1 MSCLE
6 WVKNETLSSFT
17 FKYFK
22 LLNLLWFY
30 DLKENLS
37 FFFFFV
43 FFLSVF
49 WSYSLFLGKLIIPPY
64 LCSLPIII
72 TLNLSFCLAHTGL
85 SGHFK
90 STYLLFW
97 SHLCTCIQ
105 SKMFTVLVVCLWHY
119 ISYAIALSLLLYMR
133 GCSVFVLWE
142 LPPRTFWRW
151 QCWYWYNLW
160 GMNWGNL
167 ILQLVF
173 LFYYDRLFCVWIIV
187 SVYIWGVHAI
197 SWGNSNNRNMNASYF
212 WLSWGYFFVYVTWI
226 NFFLSFF
233 SFFFLF

>member
-1 MSCLE
+1 
-6 WVKNETLSSFT
+6 
-17 FKYFK
+17 
-22 LLNLLWFY
+22 
-30 DLKENLS
+30 
-37 FFFFFV
+37 
-43 FFLSVF
+43 
-49 WSYSLFLGKLIIPPY
+49 
-64 LCSLPIII
+64 
-72 TLNLSFCLAHTGL
+72 
-85 SGHFK
+85 
-90 STYLLFW
+90 
-97 SHLCTCIQ
+97 
-105 SKMFTVLVVCLWHY
+105 MFTVLVVCLWHY
-119 ISYAIALSLLLYMR
+119 ISYAIAYLISIIICNKQWVTVLKIAHALFTFLYFAWESNLVWENAHLYMR

-187 SVYIWGVHAI
+187 SVYIWGVLAI

-226 NFFLSFF
+226 SFF
-233 SFFFLF
+233 SFFFFFFLFFKM